1 MIGRLEALRLFV
13 QVARTSSFSRAARE
27 IGVSQP
33 SASRLVAALER
44 QLGTRLLLRTT
55 RAVVLTPACS
65 DYIARIEPV
74 IKALDEADEAAR
86 GDGTLRGVLRI
97 GVPASIAIREVIPRL
112 PTFLIRNPE
121 LAIDLAIEERY
132 Q

>member
-33 SASRLVAALER
+33 SASRLIAALER

-55 RAVVLTPACS
+55 RAVVLTRAGS
-65 DYIARIEPV
+65 DYLARIEPV

-86 GDGTLRGVLRI
+86 GGG
-97 GVPASIAIREVIPRL
+97 
-112 PTFLIRNPE
+112 
-121 LAIDLAIEERY
+121 
-132 Q
+132 